1 VQDLCPLGVPD
12 MVFFGESLRREFP
25 MGLRIAEEVDLV
37 VVVQSWLSAYAFTV
51 LPEGG
56 KERPLRV

>member
-1 VQDLCPLGVPD
+1 
-12 MVFFGESLRREFP
+12 